1 MDKEAPYKKL
11 IVWKNLCELRKE
23 IFLVTEKL
31 NKPGN
36 YRLVEQM
43 RAAARSA
50 KQNFAEGYKKG
61 HIGHFINFCGISRAS
76 LEELDE
82 DIQDCHEDNLIEQKD
97 YETINSLCKR
107 TMYLLD
113 KYIKSLHLMK
123 DKGTWK
129 NKQDSFHNKK

>member
-1 MDKEAPYKKL
+1 MSKEAPYKKL
-11 IVWKNLCELRKE
+11 VVWKNLCELRKE
-23 IFLVTEKL
+23 IYQITEKL
-31 NKPGN
+31 NRPGN

-61 HIGHFINFCGISRAS
+61 HVSHFINFCGHSRAS

-82 DIQDCHEDNLIEQKD
+82 DIQDCFEDNLIDDND
-97 YETINSLCKR
+97 YEELNSLCKR

-113 KYIKSLHLMK
+113 KYVKSLYDHK
-123 DKGTWK
+123 KNGTWK
-129 NKQDSFHNKK
+129 NKPDSY